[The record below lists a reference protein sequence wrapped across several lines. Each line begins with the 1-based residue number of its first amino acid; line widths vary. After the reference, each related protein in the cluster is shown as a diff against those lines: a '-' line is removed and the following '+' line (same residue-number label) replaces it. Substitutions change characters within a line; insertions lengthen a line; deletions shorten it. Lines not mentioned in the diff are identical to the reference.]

1 MTAGALDRFFR
12 PIGPA
17 ERLAALRILVGS
29 FAGVY
34 SIARAPS
41 LAGVSRFARSEFVPT
56 GVTHLLS
63 SPLPT
68 WAVQAMLVVTILS
81 AIPFVLGL
89 RFRITGPIFAAAFLW
104 VTTYR
109 NSFGFLFH
117 TENLAALHVIVLAAS
132 DAAAVWS
139 LDARRK
145 EATVEPSP
153 RFGWPVRLVS
163 IVTVATYVLA
173 GAAKLRMTGV
183 DWISGDVL
191 RHHIAYDNARK
202 AALGGPYSHLGAALV
217 QHAWA
222 MKPLAFASVVL
233 ELGAPLA
240 LLGRRIAGVW
250 ALFAFG
256 FHAGVSVLM
265 AIVFPYPLLGVA
277 FLSFFAPEKWL
288 VHIGALFT
296 RRAGR
301 A

>member
-1 MTAGALDRFFR
+1 MTGGALDRFFR
-12 PIGPA
+12 PVGPA

-29 FAGVY
+29 FAGIY

-41 LAGVSRFARSEFVPT
+41 LAGVSRFAPSEFAPT

-63 SPLPT
+63 SPLPS
-68 WAVQAMLVVTILS
+68 WAVHAMLALTVLS
-81 AIPFVLGL
+81 AIPFVLGF

-139 LDARRK
+139 LDARRNG
-145 EATVEPSP
+145 APIEPSA

-173 GAAKLRMTGV
+173 GVAKLRMTGV
-183 DWISGDVL
+183 DWIAGDVL

-202 AALGGPYSHLGAALV
+202 AALGGQYSRVGAALV

-222 MKPLAFASVVL
+222 MRPLALASVAL

-240 LLGRRIAGVW
+240 LLGKRIAGVW
-250 ALFAFG
+250 ALAAFG

-277 FLSFFAPEKWL
+277 FLSFFAPENWL
-288 VHIGALFT
+288 VRVGALFE

>member
-1 MTAGALDRFFR
+1 MNGGTVDRFFR
-12 PIGPA
+12 PVGPP

-29 FAGVY
+29 FAGIY
-34 SIARAPS
+34 SIARAPN
-41 LAGVSRFARSEFVPT
+41 LAGVSRFRRSEFVPT

-63 SPLPT
+63 SPLPS
-68 WAVQAMLVVTILS
+68 WAVYSMLALAILS
-81 AIPFVLGL
+81 AIPFVLGF
-89 RFRITGPIFAAAFLW
+89 RFRIAGPIFAAAFLW

-139 LDARRK
+139 LDAKRRK
-145 EATVEPSP
+145 NPREPSP
-153 RFGWPVRLVS
+153 GFGWPVRLIS

-222 MKPLAFASVVL
+222 IKPLALASVVL

-240 LLGRRIAGVW
+240 LFGRRVAGVW
-250 ALFAFG
+250 ALSAFG
-256 FHAGVSVLM
+256 FHAGVGVLM
-265 AIVFPYPLLGVA
+265 AIFFPYPLLGMA

-288 VHIGALFT
+288 VRLGALFT
-296 RRAGR
+296 RRAGQ